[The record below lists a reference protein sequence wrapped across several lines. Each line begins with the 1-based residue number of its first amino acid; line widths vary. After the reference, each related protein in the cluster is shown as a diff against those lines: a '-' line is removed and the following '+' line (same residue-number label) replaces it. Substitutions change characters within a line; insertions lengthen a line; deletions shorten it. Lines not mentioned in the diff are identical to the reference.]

1 MGMGTVFKY
10 LVGEGMSMGFEN
22 GYGYKYRES
31 CPPPLP
37 DLLLGHMIKDC
48 LNIRKKTKGTIFK
61 SKKVGK
67 RVMVATWSDGDSF
80 GSESD
85 DEETTKLCLM
95 ARENTKEIDES
106 KDVALEYLLP
116 FIAEYLV

>member
-1 MGMGTVFKY
+1 
-10 LVGEGMSMGFEN
+10 
-22 GYGYKYRES
+22 
-31 CPPPLP
+31 
-37 DLLLGHMIKDC
+37 
-48 LNIRKKTKGTIFK
+48 
-61 SKKVGK
+61 
-67 RVMVATWSDGDSF
+67 MVATWSDGDSF

-116 FIAEYLV
+116 FIAEYLVQG